1 MVSALGEVLGYA
13 VGIAVSPIP
22 IAAVILMLFSAR
34 ARSNGVAFMVA
45 WVLGIGLVTTVVV
58 LIPGLEASD
67 SEPSTLTGWIK
78 AVLGIILVL
87 LAAKQWRSRPGPGD
101 EPKTP
106 GWMEKIDTMK
116 FGGSFGLGFLLSALN
131 PKNLLLAAAAG
142 ATIGSLEMTTSETV
156 ATVVLFTVL
165 AAATVIVPVVGYL
178 IAGDRLD
185 GPLDSAKT
193 WLIGNNST
201 VMAVLLLVFGAVLVG
216 DAIEILL

>member
-1 MVSALGEVLGYA
+1 MSAALGEVLGYA

-45 WVLGIGLVTTVVV
+45 WVLGIALVTTVVL

-67 SEPSTLTGWIK
+67 SGPSTVTGWIK
-78 AVLGIILVL
+78 AVIGIGLVL
-87 LAAKQWRSRPGPGD
+87 LAVRQWKTRPRPGD
-101 EPKTP
+101 ELKTP
-106 GWMEKIDTMK
+106 AWMDKIDALK
-116 FGGSFGLGFLLSALN
+116 FGGSFGLGLLLSALN

-142 ATIGSLEMTTSETV
+142 ATIGSIEMTSTETV
-156 ATVVLFTVL
+156 TTVIVFTLV
-165 AAATVIVPVVGYL
+165 AAATVVIPVLGYL
-178 IAGDRLD
+178 VAGDRLD
-185 GPLDSAKT
+185 GPLDTAKT

>member
-1 MVSALGEVLGYA
+1 MVSALGEALGYA

-22 IAAVILMLFSAR
+22 IAAVILMLFSER
-34 ARSNGVAFMVA
+34 ARSNSVAFMVA
-45 WVLGIGLVTTVVV
+45 WVLGIGLVTTAVV

-78 AVLGIILVL
+78 AVLGIMLVL
-87 LAAKQWRSRPGPGD
+87 LAVKQWKSRPGPDD

-106 GWMEKIDTMK
+106 GWMGKIDTMK
-116 FGGSFGLGFLLSALN
+116 SGGSFGLGFLLSALN

-156 ATVVLFTVL
+156 ATVVLFTVV

-185 GPLDSAKT
+185 GPLNTAKT
-193 WLIGNNST
+193 WLIGNNNT
-201 VMAVLLLVFGAVLVG
+201 VMAVLLLVFGAVLIG
-216 DAIEILL
+216 DAIEILS